1 MPPVE
6 LKYSNMAQRS
16 GPVPMKTR
24 ALVFGAPNDTPNQL
38 RAATRARSD
47 AARQLPRLTIALAEA
62 ICNCRD
68 AVAQMPPRRGSAGPA
83 NGRASAALGS

>member
-1 MPPVE
+1 MQIPTLCGESVGLLRVPRSVRPTTHPISCARPP
-6 LKYSNMAQRS
+6 
-16 GPVPMKTR
+16 R
-24 ALVFGAPNDTPNQL
+24 AK
-38 RAATRARSD
+38 SD

-68 AVAQMPPRRGSAGPA
+68 AAAQRPARRGSAGPA